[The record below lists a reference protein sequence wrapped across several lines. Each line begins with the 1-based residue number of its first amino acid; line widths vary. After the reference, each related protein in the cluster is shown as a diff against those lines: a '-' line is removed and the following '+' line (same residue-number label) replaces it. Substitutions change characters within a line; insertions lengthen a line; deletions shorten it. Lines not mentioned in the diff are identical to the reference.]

1 MEDAIMPN
9 YTPPY
14 TREQAISGL
23 QTLWGNEYKPIY
35 VDWIMQGP
43 DFYNDPKNF
52 ENKGYTSGT
61 WKKLQQGVDYLNN
74 MYGVPQTGT
83 TTSMPMIPLNST
95 TNTGQAITQTMNEF
109 GDVSSN
115 ISGFTKQQSD
125 MQQQYYQ
132 LLQLLAKLRIYNM
145 LQPKQT
151 GNPFLDMIT
160 HYTYARQRTQPDYQ
174 FQGLLGKYLANKY
187 TPVEQPIY
195 GPPTEQEFNRQQYTN
210 PRFTY

>member
-1 MEDAIMPN
+1 MPN

-43 DFYNDPKNF
+43 DFYNNPQNF
-52 ENKGYTSGT
+52 KGYTSGT
-61 WKKLQQGVDYLNN
+61 WKKLQQGADYLNN
-74 MYGVPQTGT
+74 MYGAPQTGT
-83 TTSMPMIPLNST
+83 TTSTPMVPLNST
-95 TNTGQAITQTMNEF
+95 TNTGQAITQAMNEF
-109 GDVSSN
+109 GNVSSDIN
-115 ISGFTKQQSD
+115 KFTAQQSD

-174 FQGLLGKYLANKY
+174 FQGLLGKYLTNKY
-187 TPVEQPIY
+187 SGT
-195 GPPTEQEFNRQQYTN
+195 TLNN
-210 PRFTY
+210 PYEGQAAPDDLRSYNNLFT

>member
-1 MEDAIMPN
+1 MPN

-43 DFYNDPKNF
+43 DFYNNPQNF

-61 WKKLQQGVDYLNN
+61 WKKLQQGADYLNN
-74 MYGVPQTGT
+74 MYGAPQTGT
-83 TTSMPMIPLNST
+83 TTSTPMVPLNST
-95 TNTGQAITQTMNEF
+95 TNTGQAITQAMNEF
-109 GDVSSN
+109 GNVSSDIN
-115 ISGFTKQQSD
+115 KFTTQQSD

-174 FQGLLGKYLANKY
+174 FQGLLGKYLTNKY
-187 TPVEQPIY
+187 SGTTLNNPYE
-195 GPPTEQEFNRQQYTN
+195 RQAAPDDLRSYN
-210 PRFTY
+210 NLFT

>member
-1 MEDAIMPN
+1 MPN

-43 DFYNDPKNF
+43 DFYNNPQNF
-52 ENKGYTSGT
+52 KNKGYTSGT
-61 WKKLQQGVDYLNN
+61 WKKLQQGADYLNN
-74 MYGVPQTGT
+74 MYGAPQTGT
-83 TTSMPMIPLNST
+83 TTSTPMVPLNST
-95 TNTGQAITQTMNEF
+95 TNTGQAITQAMNEF
-109 GDVSSN
+109 GNVSSDIN
-115 ISGFTKQQSD
+115 KFTAQQSD

-174 FQGLLGKYLANKY
+174 FQGLLGKYLTNKY
-187 TPVEQPIY
+187 SGT
-195 GPPTEQEFNRQQYTN
+195 TLNN
-210 PRFTY
+210 PYEGQAAPDDLRSYNNLFT